1 MVIKFRKRE
10 DKTQMK
16 RNPLALFMILCSVG
30 LLLFSSTLGGKST
43 VPQRSEIADR
53 YKWDLADIYPDWK
66 SWETDL
72 NKLQGLIDE
81 FVLLKGTL
89 AQGPDRVLKAMQT
102 SDEMG
107 RTIDHVYRYAS
118 LSLDLDQRNN
128 DINAHM
134 QQVYITL
141 SKFSTALS
149 WLNPELLTIPEE
161 TMMAWMGQNKD
172 LNLYRFALSDLYRQQ
187 EHVLD
192 ENGERLL
199 SYFSRVSSTPD
210 EVFSALSTADIKFP
224 TITLPSGQEIQLT
237 PASYTALLSTDR
249 DRADRQAAF
258 KAHYETYAANA
269 NTYAAIYNSI
279 LQRDWA
285 EAQARNYATTLD
297 AALFGNR
304 IPTSVYETL
313 VNTVKQ
319 GAAPLR
325 RYYELRK
332 KALKLDA
339 VDLYD
344 GRLPLVDFD
353 KKYEYD
359 EAVKDVIEAVK
370 PLGKTYQDRVRAGL
384 NSRWVDVYESEGK
397 TPGGY
402 SSGVYRVHPYILMN
416 YNGTI
421 EEVFTLAHEIGHGL
435 HSILSQE
442 TQPYVYSGY
451 TLFVA
456 EVASTMNE
464 ALLLDY
470 LLDKSQDP
478 KERIMLLQRS
488 IDNILGTFFTQV
500 LFADFERQMHRMV
513 EQGEPIT
520 ADVLSKTYYDLLK
533 AYYGDSAELDELYRL
548 TWARI
553 PHFYATPYYVYQYAT
568 SFAASAW
575 LANNVMAK
583 DKATR
588 DAALDRFAAL
598 LKSGG
603 NDYPIEQLKKAG
615 VDMSQPEVVQAVL
628 QRTNDLVSRLEAELA
643 KM

>member
-1 MVIKFRKRE
+1 
-10 DKTQMK
+10 MK
-16 RNPLALFMILCSVG
+16 RNPFALFIILCSVS
-30 LLLFSSTLGGKST
+30 LLLFSSTLGGKSA
-43 VPQRSEIADR
+43 VSKRSDIADR
-53 YKWDLADIYPDWK
+53 YKWNLTDIYPDWK
-66 SWETDL
+66 TWEADL
-72 NKLQGLIDE
+72 NKLQDLIDQ
-81 FVLLKGTL
+81 FVALKGTL
-89 AQGPDRVLKAMQT
+89 AQGPEQVLQAMRI

-107 RTIDHVYRYAS
+107 RAIDHVYRYAS

-128 DINAHM
+128 DINANM
-134 QQVYITL
+134 QQVRITW

-149 WLNPELLTIPEE
+149 WFNPELLTLPKE
-161 TMMAWMGQNKD
+161 TMMAWMDQNKD

-210 EVFSALSTADIKFP
+210 EVFNALSTADIKFP
-224 TITLPSGQEIQLT
+224 TITLPSGQEVQLT
-237 PASYTALLSTDR
+237 PATYQGLLSTDR

-258 KAHYETYAANA
+258 KAHLATYADNA

-297 AALFGNR
+297 ASLFGNS
-304 IPTSVYETL
+304 IPTSVYENL
-313 VNTVKQ
+313 INTVKR
-319 GAAPLR
+319 GTAPLR
-325 RYYELRK
+325 RYYDLRK

-339 VDLYD
+339 IDLYD
-344 GRLPLVDFD
+344 GRIPLVDFD

-359 EAVKDVIEAVK
+359 DAVKDVIEAVK
-370 PLGKTYQDRVRAGL
+370 PLGKTYQDRVSAGL

-416 YNGTI
+416 YNNTI

-470 LLDKSQDP
+470 LLDKSKDP

-500 LFADFERQMHRMV
+500 LFADFELQMHRMV

-520 ADVLSKTYYDLLK
+520 AEVLSKTYYDLLK

-553 PHFYATPYYVYQYAT
+553 PHFYERPYYVYQYAT

-575 LANNVMAK
+575 LAQSVMSP
-583 DKATR
+583 DKQKR
-588 DAALDRFAAL
+588 DAALDRFTTL

-603 NDYPIEQLKKAG
+603 NNYPMEQLKKAG

-628 QRTNDLVSRLEAELA
+628 DRTNDLVGRLEAELE